1 MTSENRTPATDNNSP
16 RRPARTF
23 LLVLLSILFVISA
36 LVTVI
41 NYDVWRVF
49 FNPPLIKSILRDEF
63 IESDLVPRV
72 LEDFSARR
80 AAQRVERGEALS
92 GVDEPDIQ
100 LLLSYVNFES
110 WKEIKNLIITDDFI
124 THLVSVSVDGIYAWL
139 DTPDPMP
146 ALVWEMFPIKDRLVG
161 QDGEDAI
168 ITAYRTLPECTPED
182 LEDFHSRLEA
192 MPPGVEVLY
201 NLCQFP
207 DPWEE
212 DQIGDYV
219 NALIDFNQNVPA
231 AYNFNQMLGG
241 GLAASGAARLIK
253 SALKLNQFLGP
264 WGWTISLAL
273 LVLIALIGVRS
284 VNAAGKWLGIPILI
298 SGVLT
303 LGIHFL
309 IAGQVPDFVAG
320 RLASQLSPL
329 LITEISA
336 SIGHLT
342 VHVFQPLLVE
352 GLVLSGVGLVLIILG
367 AVVKKRKK

>member
-1 MTSENRTPATDNNSP
+1 MTSENTTPTTDKESAK
-16 RRPARTF
+16 RPARTF

-49 FNPPLIKSILRDEF
+49 FNPPLIKGILTDEF

-80 AAQRVERGEALS
+80 AEQRVERGEALS

-100 LLLSYVNFES
+100 LLLSYVGFEA
-110 WKEIKNLIITDDFI
+110 WTEIKNLIITDDFI
-124 THLVSVSVDGIYAWL
+124 IHLVSVSVDGIYKWL
-139 DTPDPMP
+139 DSPDPLP
-146 ALVWEMFPIKDRLVG
+146 AFVWEMTPIKDRLVG

-168 ITAYRTLPECTPED
+168 MTAYRSMPECTPEE
-182 LEDFHSRLEA
+182 LEDFHSRLA
-192 MPPGVEVLY
+192 TMPPGVEILY

-219 NALIDFNQNVPA
+219 NALIDFNQNVPE
-231 AYNFNQMLGG
+231 AYDFNQLLEGSM
-241 GLAASGAARLIK
+241 AARGAARLIK
-253 SALKLNQFLGP
+253 TALKLNQFLGP

-273 LVLIALIGVRS
+273 LILIALIGVRS
-284 VNAAGKWLGIPILI
+284 LNDAAKWLGIPILI
-298 SGVLT
+298 SGILI

-309 IAGQVPDFVAG
+309 IAGQVPDLIAG

-336 SIGHLT
+336 SIGQLT

-352 GLVLSGVGLVLIILG
+352 GLVLSGIGLVLIIIG
-367 AVVKKRKK
+367 ALVKKKQ